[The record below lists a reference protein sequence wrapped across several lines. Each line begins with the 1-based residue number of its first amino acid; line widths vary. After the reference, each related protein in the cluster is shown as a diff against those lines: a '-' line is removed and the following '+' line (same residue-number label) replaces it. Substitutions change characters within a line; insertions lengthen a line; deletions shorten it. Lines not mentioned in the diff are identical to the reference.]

1 MPGILVGLDGSH
13 YSERAL
19 EWAAKEAAIR
29 HAQLRVLAVH
39 TVLVGWTGR
48 GVPDPEDSELV
59 VRTKAAAQELTDK
72 VLAGIGGARPDGVT
86 VDAVNG
92 IPADV
97 LLRASEDADMIVLG
111 ARRRRLRQAE
121 PGIGQ
126 RPGGAP
132 RALPGRDHPA
142 SQPLARPGQRRV
154 PARWSR

>member
-29 HAQLRVLAVH
+29 HAPLRVLAVH

-48 GVPDPEDSELV
+48 GVPDPEDDELV
-59 VRTKAAAQELTDK
+59 VRTKASAQELTDK
-72 VLAGIGGARPDGVT
+72 VLAGIGSARPDGVT
-86 VDAVNG
+86 VEAVNG

-111 ARRRRLRQAE
+111 ARGGGGFARLRLGSVSDQVAHHAHC
-121 PGIGQ
+121 PVVII
-126 RPGGAP
+126 PHA
-132 RALPGRDHPA
+132 GR
-142 SQPLARPGQRRV
+142 
-154 PARWSR
+154 

>member
-29 HAQLRVLAVH
+29 HAPLRVLAVH

-48 GVPDPEDSELV
+48 GVPDPEDNELV
-59 VRTKAAAQELTDK
+59 VRTKASAQELTDK
-72 VLAGIGGARPDGVT
+72 VLAGIGSARPDGVT

-97 LLRASEDADMIVLG
+97 LLQASEDADMIVLG
-111 ARRRRLRQAE
+111 ARGGGGFARLRLGSVSDQVAHHAHC
-121 PGIGQ
+121 PVVII
-126 RPGGAP
+126 
-132 RALPGRDHPA
+132 
-142 SQPLARPGQRRV
+142 PLGDR
-154 PARWSR
+154 

>member
-1 MPGILVGLDGSH
+1 MPGILVGLDGSN

-29 HAQLRVLAVH
+29 HAPLRVLAVH
-39 TVLVGWTGR
+39 TVPVGWSGR
-48 GVPDPEDSELV
+48 GVPDPVDNELV
-59 VRTKAAAQELTDK
+59 VSTKAAAQELTDK

-111 ARRRRLRQAE
+111 ARGRGGFARLNLGSVSDQVAHHARCPVVIIPQAN
-121 PGIGQ
+121 
-126 RPGGAP
+126 R
-132 RALPGRDHPA
+132 
-142 SQPLARPGQRRV
+142 
-154 PARWSR
+154 

>member
-1 MPGILVGLDGSH
+1 MPGILVGLDGSN

-29 HAQLRVLAVH
+29 HAPLRVLAVH

-48 GVPDPEDSELV
+48 GVPDPEDNELV
-59 VRTKAAAQELTDK
+59 VRTKASAQELTDK
-72 VLAGIGGARPDGVT
+72 VLAGIGSARPDGVT

-111 ARRRRLRQAE
+111 ARGGGGFARLNLGSVSDQVAHHARCPVVIIPQAN
-121 PGIGQ
+121 
-126 RPGGAP
+126 R
-132 RALPGRDHPA
+132 
-142 SQPLARPGQRRV
+142 
-154 PARWSR
+154 